1 MGIGQKYLPLQ
12 PARRGRPRTDL
23 RAVLNAIF
31 YLQKTGCQWRLLP
44 HDFPHWRTVY
54 GWYARWR
61 DDGTLQRLHVHLVN
75 QVRQRVGKQAQP
87 TVGIID
93 SQTVKTS
100 ASGGT
105 SGYDAGKKTVGRKRF
120 IVVDTLGLIWAL
132 AVTPADEAEQDGA
145 CLVIHETHEQAK
157 SLKTIYADSAYNRKG
172 LPKWVRQTLGIQI
185 EIVRK
190 IARGFEVLP
199 KRWIVERTFAWLNHD
214 RRLSKDYERRTDSAE
229 AMMHLG
235 QIRRMLARLTVN

>member
-1 MGIGQKYLPLQ
+1 MGIGQKHLSLQ

-54 GWYARWR
+54 GWYARWCN
-61 DDGTLQRLHVHLVN
+61 DVTLRRLHADLLK
-75 QVRQRVGKQAQP
+75 QVRQRAGKQAQP

-93 SQTVKTS
+93 SQTVKAS

-120 IVVDTLGLIWAL
+120 IVVDTLGLISAL
-132 AVTPADEAEQDGA
+132 AVTPADEAEQDGG
-145 CLVIHETHEQAK
+145 CLVIHETHEQAT
-157 SLKTIYADSAYNRKG
+157 SVKTIYADSAYNRKG
-172 LPKWVRQTLGIQI
+172 LPRGGGHALGIQI
-185 EIVRK
+185 K

-199 KRWIVERTFAWLNHD
+199 KPWIVERMFAWLKHD
-214 RRLSKDYERRTDSAE
+214 RRLSKD
-229 AMMHLG
+229 
-235 QIRRMLARLTVN
+235 I